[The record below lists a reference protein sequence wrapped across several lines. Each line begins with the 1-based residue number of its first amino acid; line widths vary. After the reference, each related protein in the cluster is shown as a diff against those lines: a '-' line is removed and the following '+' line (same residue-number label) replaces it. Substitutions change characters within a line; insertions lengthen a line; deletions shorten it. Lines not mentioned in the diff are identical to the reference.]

1 MIDNQITCETVEEHN
16 HAHNTPE
23 PSLSLGHLSSPP
35 QTGHAVPNP
44 TPNQPIQ
51 GVSGNTYAPMDT
63 NPQPTQPKQ
72 ETTLDRLMDLLNA
85 TLREIVKE
93 VQTQNANQTQPQVD
107 LIEAV
112 DVALGNA
119 DWFRERIEDSVTDAV
134 DEKDFDYEIGEHIE
148 RYMRNSFDP
157 NDHVDFAELVNDR
170 VDDVID
176 DMVQEAVDRHLE
188 EHLSQ
193 LIEDRLT
200 NATIRID
207 L

>member
-1 MIDNQITCETVEEHN
+1 MIDNQITCETTEEHN
-16 HAHNTPE
+16 HLYTPPE
-23 PSLSLGHLSSPP
+23 PSSFSLGHLSSPP

-93 VQTQNANQTQPQVD
+93 VQTQNANQTQPNLEETVSTIFQ
-107 LIEAV
+107 
-112 DVALGNA
+112 NA
-119 DWFRERIEDSVTDAV
+119 DWFDRAMIERVSKTISEN
-134 DEKDFDYEIGEHIE
+134 DFDYEIGNQVE
-148 RYMRNSFDP
+148 RYMRNDFDP

-200 NATIRID
+200 NATIRIE

>member
-1 MIDNQITCETVEEHN
+1 MIDNQITCETTEEHN
-16 HAHNTPE
+16 HLYTPPE
-23 PSLSLGHLSSPP
+23 PSLSLGHHSSST

-51 GVSGNTYAPMDT
+51 GVSGAVYAPMDT
-63 NPQPTQPKQ
+63 NPTQPKQ

-93 VQTQNANQTQPQVD
+93 VQTQNANQTQPN
-107 LIEAV
+107 LEEAV
-112 DVALGNA
+112 SVALEQA
-119 DWFRERIEDSVTDAV
+119 DWFTEKLHNTVQDSID
-134 DEKDFDYEIGEHIE
+134 DKDFDYEIGEHIE